1 MYKKTEEP
9 KKFRHAR
16 IEPSLHGE
24 LDMMFNNLVATRQYA
39 WAPSSRMLYGDDG
52 RDGGLK
58 NTNVDRDANLE
69 GRGDSDEDS
78 IYNFEDIM
86 SNMVVECNVVNSSS
100 KRSSDKRKARQQ
112 YTHQC
117 ANKKEKGFE
126 NGSIIIFTFG

>member
-39 WAPSSRMLYGDDG
+39 WASLSGMLYGDDG

-58 NTNVDRDANLE
+58 NTNVDCDVNLE
-69 GRGDSDEDS
+69 GKVDSDEDS
-78 IYNFEDIM
+78 IYNFKDIV
-86 SNMVVECNVVNSSS
+86 SNMVVECNVVNSSNT
-100 KRSSDKRKARQQ
+100 RSS
-112 YTHQC
+112 
-117 ANKKEKGFE
+117 E
-126 NGSIIIFTFG
+126 